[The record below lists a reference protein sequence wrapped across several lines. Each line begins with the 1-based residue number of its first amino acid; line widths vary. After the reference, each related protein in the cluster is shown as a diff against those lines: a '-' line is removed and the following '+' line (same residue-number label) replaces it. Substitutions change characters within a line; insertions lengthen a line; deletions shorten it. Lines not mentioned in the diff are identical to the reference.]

1 MKTLQ
6 KFSSVHAQVHNHFNQ
21 ERHLVT
27 RQVYKQRRSAAFG
40 RVARPRRLIAA
51 WVCACC
57 AQRRRPA
64 VALTKPLAIVF
75 FVAGNYAGALLATL
89 RPAPLAPGPAGGGRG
104 LFWLRSL
111 TQPTLVVMGRDDP
124 IVPMTNGRILARLI
138 PNSRLEVIACGH
150 LFIVT
155 MPRETAKL
163 FERFVGEAWRCI
175 CPCKTSARPRPFR
188 LRLTIS
194 IRPGARE
201 RFQARIKIIATTL
214 LAFSVVVA
222 VVAEFLESRY
232 ATLGYVAAW
241 AEAAAVGGL
250 ADWYAVVALFRHP
263 CGIPSS
269 SYRDH
274 LERHGQSA

>member
-1 MKTLQ
+1 
-6 KFSSVHAQVHNHFNQ
+6 
-21 ERHLVT
+21 
-27 RQVYKQRRSAAFG
+27 
-40 RVARPRRLIAA
+40 
-51 WVCACC
+51 
-57 AQRRRPA
+57 
-64 VALTKPLAIVF
+64 
-75 FVAGNYAGALLATL
+75 
-89 RPAPLAPGPAGGGRG
+89 
-104 LFWLRSL
+104 
-111 TQPTLVVMGRDDP
+111 MGRDDP

-188 LRLTIS
+188 LRLSDLHPTWS
-194 IRPGARE
+194 ARE
-201 RFQARIKIIATTL
+201 ISGAHQNHRHDAAGFQRRCRRRGE
-214 LAFSVVVA
+214 
-222 VVAEFLESRY
+222 EFLESRY

-263 CGIPSS
+263 CGIPFS

-274 LERHGQSA
+274 LERHGQSAR